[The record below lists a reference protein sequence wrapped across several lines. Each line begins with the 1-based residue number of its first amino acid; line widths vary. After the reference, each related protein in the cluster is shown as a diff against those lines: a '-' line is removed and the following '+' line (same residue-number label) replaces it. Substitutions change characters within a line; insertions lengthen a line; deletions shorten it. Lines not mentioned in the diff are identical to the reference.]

1 MSEKEKQA
9 TRIDNS
15 VYDVIDTGN
24 PNPSRT
30 YGDIDYSGF
39 KIMTG
44 RKKLE
49 IPVSKEMLNEHIIER
64 YLPKVFN
71 DLSSNIYDYK
81 HLFNVYAG
89 KSNIQK
95 KERKANPDKENS
107 IVDERHT
114 FFMVEFKKGYL
125 YGNDTKYSCAESGS
139 CTDELTF
146 LSKYMTEQKKPRKNI
161 DISEDVY
168 IAGAGNRMI
177 LPRKNYAGMDVT
189 KKAPFEIFN
198 LEYTRSFIV
207 YSSNYTHEM
216 LFGGIITEIPSD
228 VPEIPKYEIM
238 IYDHK
243 YSYRFSCNTLFP
255 SINGVNFLSKQRH
268 YIGYVPFSEW
278 KINSARIGIVEVVES
293 ILDAANMIS
302 SNEVDNV
309 IDYVNSILLVYNQK
323 ISKQSMDGVLENRAM
338 QLNTT
343 DPSRPADAKYLVN
356 ALNHGDVMQKYE
368 ALIKVA
374 YSIVGVPQPT
384 TQSTSGGDTGE
395 ARNLGGGWASASV
408 VADNEEIM
416 LKESEKNML
425 EICLAICIKHPSC
438 PIKTLDITDIEINF
452 NRNRNDNLLVKT
464 QSLQNLYSMN
474 VPKEISLNYVGISAN
489 SHEDAQAWDKA
500 DKEAKNNVVVTQKEE
515 TTEVEDEI
523 EVTKE

>member
-238 IYDHK
+238 IYR
-243 YSYRFSCNTLFP
+243 S
-255 SINGVNFLSKQRH
+255 
-268 YIGYVPFSEW
+268 
-278 KINSARIGIVEVVES
+278 
-293 ILDAANMIS
+293 
-302 SNEVDNV
+302 
-309 IDYVNSILLVYNQK
+309 
-323 ISKQSMDGVLENRAM
+323 
-338 QLNTT
+338 
-343 DPSRPADAKYLVN
+343 
-356 ALNHGDVMQKYE
+356 
-368 ALIKVA
+368 
-374 YSIVGVPQPT
+374 
-384 TQSTSGGDTGE
+384 
-395 ARNLGGGWASASV
+395 
-408 VADNEEIM
+408 
-416 LKESEKNML
+416 
-425 EICLAICIKHPSC
+425 
-438 PIKTLDITDIEINF
+438 
-452 NRNRNDNLLVKT
+452 
-464 QSLQNLYSMN
+464 
-474 VPKEISLNYVGISAN
+474 
-489 SHEDAQAWDKA
+489 
-500 DKEAKNNVVVTQKEE
+500 
-515 TTEVEDEI
+515 
-523 EVTKE
+523 